1 MSIEQMNQG
10 VNQAPDNEATSA
22 LNKIRDAVKHVEN
35 LIRDLEARKTESLPP
50 SQAGALLSVLGRER
64 AKLTP
69 LLLELQ
75 KQEALN
81 DERYMI
87 IKGADTRPG
96 SEDLFDAALAQTG
109 EARIA
114 KRIEDAR
121 EAAAN
126 EGQFSGERRVAN

>member
-1 MSIEQMNQG
+1 MSQG

-22 LNKIRDAVKHVEN
+22 LNKIRDDVKHVEN
-35 LIRDLEARKTESLPP
+35 LIRDLEARKTQSLPP
-50 SQAGALLSVLGRER
+50 SQAAALLSVLGRER

-81 DERYMI
+81 DARYM

-96 SEDLFDAALAQTG
+96 SEDPFDVALAQTR

-114 KRIEDAR
+114 KRMEDAR

-126 EGQFSGERRVAN
+126 EGQFSGERKVAN